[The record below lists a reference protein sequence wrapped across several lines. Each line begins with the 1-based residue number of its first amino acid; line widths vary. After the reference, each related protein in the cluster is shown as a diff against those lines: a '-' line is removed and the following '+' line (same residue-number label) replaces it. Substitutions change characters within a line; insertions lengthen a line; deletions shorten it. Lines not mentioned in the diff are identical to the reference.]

1 MKKSLLALALVA
13 SSANAE
19 VVTVTGFG
27 DTYENALKSC
37 QMTAA
42 ARVTGTW
49 VNAERNLRDDV
60 YNEDITT
67 YHGAVINSTSV
78 KTYRNEEMVC
88 VVDVDPVKDNT
99 VVTYSATVPN
109 LKKHNEEFKQ
119 FEKALATVDN
129 RTRALK
135 VVVNDITYKPMG
147 EYTNVYIDLSV
158 VWDPKWIS
166 DTKRLFEK
174 RGEKGEGTY
183 DLNNQLLGSVVN
195 VFANSGN
202 PVMAAVV
209 GDMMYE
215 THQKRT
221 DHVVCFGGS
230 KKSIADDCWES
241 VKPLQSFQYPSFS
254 IVVDAGE
261 GRKEWFT
268 HRIEVKDLYERI
280 YPNKTKQHQ
289 MFKSVKMTYMNPGI
303 AVYTKEKQ
311 RVQFGFSVSSDE
323 LDKVE
328 KLKFVIKE

>member
-13 SSANAE
+13 STANAE

-27 DTYENALKSC
+27 DTYDNAMKSC

-60 YNEDITT
+60 YKEHITT
-67 YHGAVINSTSV
+67 YHGALINSTSV
-78 KTYRNEEMVC
+78 KTYRNGEMVC
-88 VVDVDPVKDNT
+88 VVDVEPVKDNT
-99 VVTYSATVPN
+99 VITNSTTVPN
-109 LKKHNEEFKQ
+109 LKKQNDEFKR

-129 RTRALK
+129 RSRALK

-147 EYTNVYIDLSV
+147 DFTNVYVDISI
-158 VWDPKWIS
+158 VWNPKWIS
-166 DTKRLFEK
+166 DTQNLLKK
-174 RGEKGEGTY
+174 RGEEGDTTY
-183 DLNNQLLGSVVN
+183 DVQNQLLGSVVN

-202 PVMAAVV
+202 PVLAAVV

-215 THQKRT
+215 THQART

-241 VKPLQSFQYPSFS
+241 IKPLSSFQYPAIS
-254 IVVDAGE
+254 IVVDAGN

-268 HRIEVKDLYERI
+268 HRIEVKNLYERV
-280 YPNKTKQHQ
+280 YPNKTKQHS

-303 AVYTKEKQ
+303 AVYTKESQ
-311 RVQFGFSVSSDE
+311 RVQFGFSVSSEE
-323 LDKVE
+323 LGKVD
-328 KLKFVIKE
+328 KLKFEIKE